1 MLIYRKEIYYGD
13 DRLKIKGK
21 ELGEI
26 VKSLKTR
33 EGRRD
38 FYRENR
44 EIILY
49 IIFGA
54 GTTLISM
61 ASYALFRVLFPSA
74 ESVPAWLGWIYEL
87 TRNLGADGNTIL
99 PNVLSWICANIF
111 AFLTNRIIVFRSGK
125 KGAFVLLEALKFFA
139 SRLFTLA
146 VDILIMYLLVDLTG
160 IHNFFYEAGA
170 KVFST
175 LVVLVLNY
183 ILSKLFVF
191 RKKKENKGNGSF
203 DEDNRQESE

>member
-1 MLIYRKEIYYGD
+1 M
-13 DRLKIKGK
+13 KIKGK
-21 ELGEI
+21 ELGDI

-33 EGRRD
+33 EGRRE

-49 IIFGA
+49 VIFGA

-61 ASYALFRVLFPSA
+61 GSYALFRIIFPNA

-87 TRNLGADGNTIL
+87 TKGFGVDSNTIL
-99 PNVLSWICANIF
+99 PNLLSWICANIF
-111 AFLTNRIIVFRSGK
+111 AFLTNRIIVFQSRK
-125 KGAFVLLEALKFFA
+125 KGAFVILEVLKFFA

-146 VDILIMYLLVDLTG
+146 VDILIMFLLVDLTG
-160 IHNFFYEAGA
+160 IHNFFYEFGA
-170 KVFST
+170 KILST
-175 LVVLVLNY
+175 IVVLVLNY

-191 RKKKENKGNGSF
+191 RKKKEEKEN
-203 DEDNRQESE
+203 

>member
-175 LVVLVLNY
+175 IVVLVLNY

>member
-1 MLIYRKEIYYGD
+1 MLIYKKRNKFVD
-13 DRLKIKGK
+13 DELKIKGK
-21 ELGEI
+21 EVGEI
-26 VKSLKTR
+26 MKSLKTR
-33 EGRRD
+33 DGRRD
-38 FYRENR
+38 FFRENR

-61 ASYALFRVLFPSA
+61 ASYALFRVLFPTA
-74 ESVPAWLGWIYEL
+74 ESVPAWLSWIYEL

-111 AFLTNRIIVFRSGK
+111 AFITNRIIVFRSGK
-125 KGAFVLLEALKFFA
+125 KGFFVVLEALKFFA

-146 VDILIMYLLVDLTG
+146 CDILIMYLLVDLTG
-160 IHNFFYEAGA
+160 IRNFFYEAAA
-170 KVFST
+170 KIFST
-175 LVVLVLNY
+175 VVVLVLNY

-191 RKKKENKGNGSF
+191 RKKKEINSAKSN
-203 DEDNRQESE
+203 EDTPK

>member
-1 MLIYRKEIYYGD
+1 M
-13 DRLKIKGK
+13 KIKGK
-21 ELGEI
+21 EVGELL
-26 VKSLKTR
+26 KLLKTR
-33 EGRRD
+33 GGRRE

-49 IIFGA
+49 IVFGA

-61 ASYALFRVLFPSA
+61 ASYALFRVLFPTA
-74 ESVPAWLGWIYEL
+74 ESVPAWLSWVYEL

-125 KGAFVLLEALKFFA
+125 KGFFVALEALKFFA

-146 VDILIMYLLVDLTG
+146 CDILIMYLLVDLTG
-160 IHNFFYEAGA
+160 IHNFFYEAAA

-175 LVVLVLNY
+175 IVVLVLNY

-191 RKKKENKGNGSF
+191 RKKKEDNSAKS
-203 DEDNRQESE
+203 DEKTQN

>member
-1 MLIYRKEIYYGD
+1 MLIYIKRNKFGD
-13 DRLKIKGK
+13 DELKIKGK
-21 ELGEI
+21 EVGELL
-26 VKSLKTR
+26 KLLKTR
-33 EGRRD
+33 GGRRE

-49 IIFGA
+49 IVFGA

-61 ASYALFRVLFPSA
+61 ASYALFRVLFPTA
-74 ESVPAWLGWIYEL
+74 ESVPAWLSWVYEL

-125 KGAFVLLEALKFFA
+125 KGFFVALEALKFFA

-146 VDILIMYLLVDLTG
+146 CDILIMYLLVDLTG
-160 IHNFFYEAGA
+160 IHNFFYEAAA

-175 LVVLVLNY
+175 IVVLVLNY

-191 RKKKENKGNGSF
+191 RKKKEDNSAKS
-203 DEDNRQESE
+203 DEKTQN

>member
-1 MLIYRKEIYYGD
+1 M
-13 DRLKIKGK
+13 KIKGK

-33 EGRRD
+33 EGRRE

-49 IIFGA
+49 VIFGA

-61 ASYALFRVLFPSA
+61 GSYALFRVIFPNA

-87 TRNLGADGNTIL
+87 TKGFGVDSNTIL
-99 PNVLSWICANIF
+99 PNLLSWIFANIF
-111 AFLTNRIIVFRSGK
+111 AFLTNRIIVFQSRK
-125 KGAFVLLEALKFFA
+125 KGAFVILEVLKFFA

-146 VDILIMYLLVDLTG
+146 VDILIMFLLVDLTG
-160 IHNFFYEAGA
+160 IHNFFYEFGA
-170 KVFST
+170 KIIST
-175 LVVLVLNY
+175 IVVLVLNY
-183 ILSKLFVF
+183 LLSKLFVF
-191 RKKKENKGNGSF
+191 RKKKEEKEN
-203 DEDNRQESE
+203 

>member
-1 MLIYRKEIYYGD
+1 MLIYKKEINNGD
-13 DRLKIKGK
+13 DGLKIKGK

-33 EGRRD
+33 EGRRE

-49 IIFGA
+49 IVFGA

-74 ESVPAWLGWIYEL
+74 ESVPAWLGWIYEI

-191 RKKKENKGNGSF
+191 RKKKSGDNNKK
-203 DEDNRQESE
+203 

>member
-1 MLIYRKEIYYGD
+1 M
-13 DRLKIKGK
+13 KIKGK
-21 ELGEI
+21 EVGELL
-26 VKSLKTR
+26 KLLKTR
-33 EGRRD
+33 GGRRE

-49 IIFGA
+49 IVFGA

-61 ASYALFRVLFPSA
+61 ASYALFRVLFPTA
-74 ESVPAWLGWIYEL
+74 ESVPAWLSWVYEL

-125 KGAFVLLEALKFFA
+125 KGFFVALEALKFFA
-139 SRLFTLA
+139 SRLFTLF

-160 IHNFFYEAGA
+160 IHNFFYEAAA

-175 LVVLVLNY
+175 IVVLVLNY

-191 RKKKENKGNGSF
+191 RKKKESKNNG
-203 DEDNRQESE
+203 EENEQG

>member
-1 MLIYRKEIYYGD
+1 M
-13 DRLKIKGK
+13 KINGK

-26 VKSLKTR
+26 LKSLKTR

-49 IIFGA
+49 VIFGA

-61 ASYALFRVLFPSA
+61 GSYALFRIIFPNA

-87 TRNLGADGNTIL
+87 TKGFGVDSNTIL
-99 PNVLSWICANIF
+99 PNLLSWIFANIF
-111 AFLTNRIIVFRSGK
+111 AFLTNRIIVFQSRK
-125 KGAFVLLEALKFFA
+125 KGAFVILEALKFFA

-146 VDILIMYLLVDLTG
+146 VDILIMFLLVDLTG
-160 IHNFFYEAGA
+160 IHNFFYEFGA
-170 KVFST
+170 KIIST
-175 LVVLVLNY
+175 IVVLVLNY
-183 ILSKLFVF
+183 LLSKLFVF
-191 RKKKENKGNGSF
+191 RKKKE
-203 DEDNRQESE
+203 D

>member
-191 RKKKENKGNGSF
+191 RKKKDNKGNGSF

>member
-175 LVVLVLNY
+175 IVVLVLNY

-191 RKKKENKGNGSF
+191 RKKKSC
-203 DEDNRQESE
+203 DNSKND

>member
-1 MLIYRKEIYYGD
+1 MLIYKKRNKFGD
-13 DRLKIKGK
+13 DELKIKGK
-21 ELGEI
+21 EVGEI
-26 VKSLKTR
+26 MKSLKTR
-33 EGRRD
+33 DGRRD
-38 FYRENR
+38 FFRENR

-61 ASYALFRVLFPSA
+61 ASYALFRVLFPTA
-74 ESVPAWLGWIYEL
+74 ESVPAWLSWIYEL

-111 AFLTNRIIVFRSGK
+111 AFITNRIIVFRSGK
-125 KGAFVLLEALKFFA
+125 KGFFVVLEALKFFA

-146 VDILIMYLLVDLTG
+146 CDILIMYLLVDLTG
-160 IHNFFYEAGA
+160 IRNFFYEAAA
-170 KVFST
+170 KIFST
-175 LVVLVLNY
+175 VVVLVLNY

-191 RKKKENKGNGSF
+191 RKKKEINSAKSN
-203 DEDNRQESE
+203 EDTPK

>member
-1 MLIYRKEIYYGD
+1 M
-13 DRLKIKGK
+13 KIKGK

-26 VKSLKTR
+26 MKSLKTR

-61 ASYALFRVLFPSA
+61 ASYALFRLLFPSA
-74 ESVPAWLGWIYEL
+74 ESVPAWLSWIYEL

-125 KGAFVLLEALKFFA
+125 TGFFVALEALKFFA
-139 SRLFTLA
+139 SRLFTLF

-160 IHNFFYEAGA
+160 IHNFFFEAAA

-175 LVVLVLNY
+175 IVVLVLNY

-191 RKKKENKGNGSF
+191 RKKKE
-203 DEDNRQESE
+203 DNSSEKQ